1 MEINEILQSNDKEL
15 HLGLFQF
22 SKEDDN
28 DVVLARYNLW
38 ARFFFSQY
46 FEDEDAL
53 FHKDINLGN
62 LDAYRGKIDYFVD
75 IAFRGAGKDVK
86 TKLFIAYSVLND
98 KDRLKK
104 YFKILSEDTT
114 NSKQIVTDIYNM
126 LVNPKVIAYYPN
138 TFGKSVFKREETM
151 SSFTTGTGIKVIADT
166 VGTEQRG
173 AIQEETR
180 PDFVWFNDFESR
192 KTLRSAVV
200 TRALRDNMEEARTS
214 LQKGGCCIYTCLE
227 KNTKFVTSDGVKS
240 FTDFKDGSKTHVL
253 THTGQWKEAVVKNF
267 GKQVLQKIKFR
278 RGKRNNIEVW
288 ATLDHNWILRDG
300 KRTNNLKTGD
310 KVLGAPNIFK
320 KFVYENSSPEE
331 RLYWAYGYVFGD
343 GTKIKQRSKHKYS
356 MVRLFGNDVKFK
368 NRFEELG
375 FITNTNQSLK
385 GDYFAYTGSYLKTLP
400 DPGKDS
406 PYLIRAFVRGFLDAD
421 GAKGRKD
428 RRYSSPFV
436 QMVQTDKHGAL
447 RFIRECFPIAGV
459 FITNET
465 KIGGQMN
472 ISPDDKSKVIT
483 RHETATRF
491 GLGSNFED
499 KFSNMQFTAEITED
513 RKVED
518 VWCLVVEDDH
528 SFVLDSG
535 ISTGNCNYISEMGNV
550 HLLVTEKQ
558 SEKKRVLSI
567 PIMDKEGNS
576 TWSRYTKNDIRQMQQ
591 DDDDFN
597 GERMCKPDS
606 SKDVYFDREILDKME
621 IRQPIKE
628 IAGFKI
634 YRNYDP
640 SHRYAGGHDI
650 AGGVGLDS
658 STSAFIDFSTIPAQV
673 VGSFASNTVLPEAF
687 GDEIYSEANN
697 FGGCLVAP
705 ENNKFDQ
712 TILKA
717 KQLGA
722 NIYKSRK
729 GQTLKTIAIHS
740 PYQWGWN
747 TNSLT
752 KSKMMSDF
760 RKACNDGL
768 IALNDKDIIQEAKSY
783 TRNDL
788 IDNSPDPRDV
798 PNATRHFDLLTAV
811 AIAWQM
817 KDFCEPKGIDA
828 PISYQEEV
836 TYNPSE

>member
-1 MEINEILQSNDKEL
+1 MEINDILQSDDKEL

-22 SKEDDN
+22 SQEDSN
-28 DVVLARYNLW
+28 DVVLTRFNLW
-38 ARFFFSQY
+38 ARHFFSQY

-62 LDAYRGKIDYFVD
+62 LDAYRSKIDYFVD
-75 IAFRGAGKDVK
+75 VAFRGAGKDVK
-86 TKLFIAYSVLND
+86 TKLFIAYAILND
-98 KDRLKK
+98 KNRIKK

-114 NSKQIVTDIYNM
+114 NSKQVVTDIYNM

-138 TFGKSVFKREETM
+138 TFGRSVFKREETM
-151 SSFTTGTGIKVIADT
+151 SSFTTNTGIKVIADT

-180 PDFVWFNDFESR
+180 PDFIWFNDFESR
-192 KTLRSAVV
+192 KTLRSAVI

-214 LQKGGCCIYTCLE
+214 LQKGGCCIYTC
-227 KNTKFVTSDGVKS
+227 
-240 FTDFKDGSKTHVL
+240 
-253 THTGQWKEAVVKNF
+253 
-267 GKQVLQKIKFR
+267 
-278 RGKRNNIEVW
+278 
-288 ATLDHNWILRDG
+288 
-300 KRTNNLKTGD
+300 
-310 KVLGAPNIFK
+310 
-320 KFVYENSSPEE
+320 
-331 RLYWAYGYVFGD
+331 
-343 GTKIKQRSKHKYS
+343 
-356 MVRLFGNDVKFK
+356 
-368 NRFEELG
+368 
-375 FITNTNQSLK
+375 
-385 GDYFAYTGSYLKTLP
+385 
-400 DPGKDS
+400 
-406 PYLIRAFVRGFLDAD
+406 
-421 GAKGRKD
+421 
-428 RRYSSPFV
+428 
-436 QMVQTDKHGAL
+436 
-447 RFIRECFPIAGV
+447 
-459 FITNET
+459 
-465 KIGGQMN
+465 
-472 ISPDDKSKVIT
+472 
-483 RHETATRF
+483 
-491 GLGSNFED
+491 
-499 KFSNMQFTAEITED
+499 
-513 RKVED
+513 
-518 VWCLVVEDDH
+518 
-528 SFVLDSG
+528 
-535 ISTGNCNYISEMGNV
+535 NYISEMGNV

-558 SEKKRVLSI
+558 SERKRVLSI
-567 PIMDKEGNS
+567 PIMDKEGNP
-576 TWSRYTKNDIRQMQQ
+576 TWSRYTKEDIRQMQQ

-597 GERMCKPDS
+597 GERMCRPDA

-621 IRQPIKE
+621 VRQPIKE
-628 IAGFKI
+628 VAGFKI

-673 VGSFASNTVLPEAF
+673 VGAFASNTVLPEAF
-687 GDEIYSEANN
+687 GDEIYSEANH

-705 ENNKFDQ
+705 ENNKYDQ

-729 GQTLKTIAIHS
+729 GQTLKTIAIQS

-768 IALNDKDIIQEAKSY
+768 VALNDKDIIQEAKSY

-798 PNATRHFDLLTAV
+798 QNATRHFDLLTAV

-817 KDFCEPKGIDA
+817 KDVCEPKGMDIPTFYPETDL
-828 PISYQEEV
+828 
-836 TYNPSE
+836 TNPAE